1 MGIKDILEL
10 AVFAVG
16 LAKKLIDEGREP
28 TLKELNELEAKLDTN
43 AARLRRAAGRD

>member
-16 LAKKLIDEGREP
+16 LAQKLINENREATKEELDALESRLDSNALALRKASGR
-28 TLKELNELEAKLDTN
+28 A
-43 AARLRRAAGRD
+43 

>member
-16 LAKKLIDEGREP
+16 LAQKLINENRDP
-28 TLKELNELEAKLDTN
+28 TKQELDALESRLDTN
-43 AARLRRAAGRD
+43 AAALRRAAGRD

>member
-16 LAKKLIDEGREP
+16 LAQKLINEKRDP
-28 TLKELNELEAKLDTN
+28 TQAELDALESRLDTH
-43 AARLRRAAGRD
+43 ASALRRAAGRD